1 MRNFLNN
8 LIQELISRFK
18 FMLELR
24 GYDKQ
29 KRNEDLWVAR
39 DENNNDNGGI

>member
-1 MRNFLNN
+1 MKKFLKN
-8 LIQELISRFK
+8 LIKEVTSRAK

-24 GYDKQ
+24 GYEIQ

-39 DENNNDNGGI
+39 DENITDKGDK

>member
-8 LIQELISRFK
+8 LIQELISRVK

-24 GYDKQ
+24 GYEIQ

-39 DENNNDNGGI
+39 DENITDEGE

>member
-1 MRNFLNN
+1 
-8 LIQELISRFK
+8 
-18 FMLELR
+18 MLELR

-39 DENNNDNGGI
+39 NENITDNGE

>member
-1 MRNFLNN
+1 MKKLV
-8 LIQELISRFK
+8 QELISRVK

-29 KRNEDLWVAR
+29 KRSEDLWVAR
-39 DENNNDNGGI
+39 DENNNDKGEI

>member
-8 LIQELISRFK
+8 LIQEVTSRVK

-24 GYDKQ
+24 GYEIQ

-39 DENNNDNGGI
+39 DENITDKGDT

>member
-8 LIQELISRFK
+8 LIQEVISRVK

-24 GYDKQ
+24 DYDKQ

-39 DENNNDNGGI
+39 DENITDNGE

>member
-1 MRNFLNN
+1 MKNFLNN
-8 LIQELISRFK
+8 LIQEVISRVK

-24 GYDKQ
+24 GYDIQ

-39 DENNNDNGGI
+39 DENNNDKGEI

>member
-1 MRNFLNN
+1 MKNFLNN
-8 LIQELISRFK
+8 LIKEVISRVN

-24 GYDKQ
+24 GYEKQ

-39 DENNNDNGGI
+39 EENTTEEE

>member
-1 MRNFLNN
+1 MKKFLKN
-8 LIQELISRFK
+8 LIKEVTSRAK

-24 GYDKQ
+24 GHEIQ

-39 DENNNDNGGI
+39 DENITDKGE

>member
-1 MRNFLNN
+1 MKKFLKN
-8 LIQELISRFK
+8 IIKEVISRVK

-24 GYDKQ
+24 GYETQ

-39 DENNNDNGGI
+39 DENITDKGDK